1 MNIYEILVI
10 AAAAVAFVIINII
23 MWTIIIKI
31 ERKEKQKEAF
41 EAVYGTDSVTAT
53 ADTSSAGNKDE
64 TSFDQPSI
72 FFDYTA
78 EDISVKHKEK
88 HWDFVLNENIVIIN
102 THETI

>member
-23 MWTIIIKI
+23 MWTIIARI

-41 EAVYGTDSVTAT
+41 EAVYGTDTETT
-53 ADTSSAGNKDE
+53 ADTSSDSNKDDP
-64 TSFDQPSI
+64 SFDQPSI
-72 FFDYTA
+72 FFDYAA
-78 EDISVKHKEK
+78 EDISIKHKEK
-88 HWDFVLNENIVIIN
+88 HCDFVLNENIVIIN